1 MAYITDDK
9 IGLHIL
15 PLDGNPHNSM
25 ALTAHPL
32 GVSVILCI
40 LHLRCYSVFMQLYT
54 ALERF

>member
-15 PLDGNPHNSM
+15 PVDGNPHNSM

-32 GVSVILCI
+32 GVSITMI
-40 LHLRCYSVFMQLYT
+40 TYSPRTLLPADTLIASMTY
-54 ALERF
+54 